1 MLAEAVPPRGMLEVE
16 RGIHKQGKVGN
27 GWCDLLGL
35 GSLVKFV
42 QEMDVESCTICTE
55 TLGSVDRPS
64 VQLPCGHV
72 FCAECVEGWQRL
84 RHADCPSCRQEF
96 PKGRVRTL
104 CPWRNG
110 LKLTE
115 PTSVEQG
122 ALKALDEARVMRR
135 AVEERARA
143 LEQTL
148 RCMRRA
154 ASSTQTS
161 VHCVINNNRPPN
173 SVESGDRGLAQPAAG
188 YCAQQPSGL
197 AQAVVVTS
205 LTEEQQQRASA
216 NRMAALERKRKR
228 EQASAL
234 AAATMGE
241 PLAPSATIGL

>member
-1 MLAEAVPPRGMLEVE
+1 
-16 RGIHKQGKVGN
+16 
-27 GWCDLLGL
+27 
-35 GSLVKFV
+35 
-42 QEMDVESCTICTE
+42 MDVESCTICTE

-161 VHCVINNNRPPN
+161 VHCVINNNRPN

-241 PLAPSATIGL
+241 SLAPSATIGL